1 MENFHTFKIII
12 IKIIFKSN
20 SPQLFAGACHTAF
33 LHSILSSASFF
44 LHVMIKRECGWV
56 ITFVYVPFPNFPLQ
70 KANQIN
76 EQTKKKQCNKT
87 QIAFQQFGKWCVHLR
102 LSDFRQSVTKC
113 CFAVIV
119 ERQQIFKRN
128 QEGIQSWQSLISF
141 LLSSLFSPH
150 YLLRIY
156 YSRLQNIQ
164 QKGLAWRHLMF
175 VNKSTIGSKLKRWYM
190 VSLVGQFWAC
200 AYAGKVQAILN

>member
-1 MENFHTFKIII
+1 MWVGYNFCVCPVSKFPSP
-12 IKIIFKSN
+12 KSQPN
-20 SPQLFAGACHTAF
+20 
-33 LHSILSSASFF
+33 
-44 LHVMIKRECGWV
+44 KR
-56 ITFVYVPFPNFPLQ
+56 TN
-70 KANQIN
+70 
-76 EQTKKKQCNKT
+76 KKKQCNKT

>member
-1 MENFHTFKIII
+1 MT
-12 IKIIFKSN
+12 
-20 SPQLFAGACHTAF
+20 
-33 LHSILSSASFF
+33 
-44 LHVMIKRECGWV
+44 KRGCGWV

-76 EQTKKKQCNKT
+76 NNNKKTQQCNKT

-119 ERQQIFKRN
+119 ERQQILKRN
-128 QEGIQSWQSLISF
+128 QEVLQSWQG
-141 LLSSLFSPH
+141 LLLASSSYFFFPT
-150 YLLRIY
+150 YLLHIY

-200 AYAGKVQAILN
+200 AYAGKVQAILNKKKYVSAFFHVKVFSKLSFVPCCADHNKF